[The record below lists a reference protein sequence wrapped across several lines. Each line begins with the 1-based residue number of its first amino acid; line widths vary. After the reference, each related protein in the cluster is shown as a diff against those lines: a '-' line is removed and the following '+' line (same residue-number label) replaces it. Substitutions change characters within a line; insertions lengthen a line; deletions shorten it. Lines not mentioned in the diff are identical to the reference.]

1 MSKSSSVRK
10 CEIVQQ
16 IKYLPGYPDNWKQT
30 LEQNLETN
38 PNIKSWAYILH
49 DKDVDEDGNPVE
61 PHIDGVVELCESV
74 KFSTVGG
81 YVGVPAQYVNRIK
94 QKYKAGRH
102 WYADIG
108 GALSYLTHRNKPD
121 AYQYDDTEVVA
132 KPGYDW
138 ISVRTK
144 SEEQQKSQKS
154 LQVILDAIEAGEI
167 RRYNIYDNVSQSLYI
182 DHKTE
187 IEKALEHYEGRLR
200 NSDNSRDTSVIY
212 ICGTSSSGKSE
223 LAKKYCQDHNLSFC
237 ESASNRDPLQDYEG
251 QDALILDE
259 LRPDSLPFSDLLK
272 LLDNHTASSAS
283 ARYHDKW
290 VDAQVI
296 IITTIFEIDDFY
308 KAICK
313 KDEPIKQLKRRCR
326 TMIRLT
332 EEKMELYAYREST
345 GEYMQIACGRNP
357 IADLHPL
364 EQREASEDD
373 LKAICKDFG
382 LEYSPEGLPSD
393 YVLDDLPFA

>member
-138 ISVRTK
+138 LAVRTK
-144 SEEQQKSQKS
+144 SEERQKNRKS
-154 LQVILDAIEAGEI
+154 LQAILDGIDTGEI
-167 RRYNIYDNVSQSLYI
+167 RRYNVFDYMSQSLYI
-182 DHKTE
+182 EYKND
-187 IEKALEHYEGRLR
+187 IEKAFEHREGRLK
-200 NSDNSRDTSVIY
+200 NSINSRDIDVMY
-212 ICGTSSSGKSE
+212 ICGASSSGKTA
-223 LAKKYCQDHNLSFC
+223 LAKKYCEDKNLSYC
-237 ESASNRDPLQDYEG
+237 VSASSRDPLQDYEG
-251 QDALILDE
+251 QDALILDD
-259 LRPDSLPFSDLLK
+259 LRPETFPLADLLK
-272 LLDNHTASSAS
+272 LLDNHTMSSAS
-283 ARYHDKW
+283 ARYHDRW
-290 VDAQVI
+290 VDAKLI
-296 IITTIFEIDDFY
+296 IITTVLEIEDFFRR
-308 KAICK
+308 IGCR
-313 KDEPIKQLKRRCR
+313 DEPIRQLKRRCKI
-326 TMIRLT
+326 MIRLT
-332 EEKMELYAYREST
+332 IEKMELYAYRESS
-345 GEYMQIACGRNP
+345 GEYMQIACDENP
-357 IADLHPL
+357 IAERYAAD
-364 EQREASEDD
+364 QRDVSEDD

-393 YVLDDLPFA
+393 YVLDDSPFA